1 MTEATSEQ
9 PRLSLREITRASV
22 REQIAERSLVMF
34 DERGFDA
41 TTVDDIAAAIGI
53 SARSF
58 FRYFPAKEDV
68 VIGDPTALSEAVRD
82 AAAARPSDEP
92 LWVSLRRAFD
102 PVQMTTAGG
111 EVRGLRVM
119 RVMMST
125 PTLRA
130 RNLEKH
136 LLWARHLEPIVV
148 GRIGGPEN
156 TRRFRAQT
164 LIHAALACL
173 DVAFAEWTARDG
185 EATIADLLD
194 EAFGTLRH

>member
-1 MTEATSEQ
+1 MTEATSG
-9 PRLSLREITRASV
+9 PRLGLREITRASV
-22 REQIAERSLVMF
+22 REQIADRSLQMF

-68 VIGDPTALSEAVRD
+68 VIGDPTALGQAVRD
-82 AAAARPSDEP
+82 AAAARPVDEP
-92 LWVSLRRAFD
+92 LWATLRRAFD
-102 PVQMTTAGG
+102 PVQLTTVGD
-111 EVRGLRVM
+111 EVRGLRIM

-136 LLWARHLEPIVV
+136 ILWARQLEPLVESRV
-148 GRIGGPEN
+148 GGPVD

-185 EATIADLLD
+185 EVDIADLLD